1 MRRCPIPEAHFKE
14 ERLPLTSELTRYL
27 CIVLRLRV
35 GDQFI
40 GFDGQGWERRYELE
54 GADEASE
61 GRWARALEPARQGRI
76 GAPLTLCY
84 AVPKGE
90 KIDLVA
96 RQITELGVGGL
107 SLWAASRSVAIWKRE
122 KVKHK
127 RARLEKVLS
136 EAARPSGRADVPSL
150 SPPAPLKELISAHA
164 GFELRL
170 YLDPRASS
178 DLSSLE
184 LQAGGQVAL
193 LVGPEGG
200 VSPEELALLDRAG
213 WRGVA
218 LSCPV
223 LRTETAAVVG
233 AALVLEK
240 MGWL

>member
-1 MRRCPIPEAHFKE
+1 MRRCPIREACFKE
-14 ERLPLTSELTRYL
+14 ERLSLSDELTRYL
-27 CIVLRLRV
+27 CVVLRLRA
-35 GDQFI
+35 GEQFI

-54 GADEASE
+54 QEEGASE
-61 GRWARALEPARQGRI
+61 GRWARALEAPRQGRM

-96 RQITELGVGGL
+96 RQVTELGVGGL
-107 SLWAASRSVAIWKRE
+107 SLWAASRSVAVWKRD

-127 RARLEKVLS
+127 RARLEKVLA
-136 EAARPSGRADVPSL
+136 EAARQSGRADVPEVSN
-150 SPPAPLKELISAHA
+150 PAPLEELISAHA
-164 GFELRL
+164 SYDHRF

-178 DLSSLE
+178 GLSSLE
-184 LQAGGQVAL
+184 LHAGERVAL

-200 VSPEELALLDRAG
+200 VSPEELTSLDEAG

-223 LRTETAAVVG
+223 LRTETAAVGGV
-233 AALVLEK
+233 ALLLEK